1 MANRPKLVL
10 AGGGHAILPFLAH
23 ARKISDWAN
32 ITLINEHRFLY
43 YSGMIPEYLGGFY
56 NQDDIRID
64 LEWLCREN
72 EVNFAESKIEQLMV
86 DERKAVT
93 SDNRQF
99 DYDIIAFDIGSVP
112 PEIPQITR
120 ANTVKP
126 FHRLETLNKSLQD
139 HSIKNMTI
147 VGGGA
152 AGVEVAMNIS
162 SRMREYIVT
171 GDFSLHIIE
180 KSGRLLPAFKKSL
193 SEFVTKRLSGNGV
206 DIHLSSTIKS
216 YKEGTV
222 TLESNQ
228 ETETDYLLTATGT
241 VAQTLFRDAGLPVD
255 GRGFLKVNNTLQ
267 CPDHPEIFAAGDCAH
282 IISMPELKKIGV
294 NAVKQGPILREN
306 ITIALKALSNHSKIN
321 NLPLKKFSPYF
332 IAPLI
337 LSTGQKDAVWTTESI
352 WVHHPLMS
360 RLKHFIDRRWIR
372 MYQYLKPKP

>member
-23 ARKISDWAN
+23 ARKISDWAD

-56 NQDDIRID
+56 DQEDIRID
-64 LEWLCREN
+64 LERLCREN
-72 EVNFAESKIEQLMV
+72 EVNFAESKIERLMV

-99 DYDIIAFDIGSVP
+99 DYEMIVFDIGSVP
-112 PEIPQITR
+112 PEIPQITG
-120 ANTVKP
+120 AEPVKP
-126 FHRLETLNKSLQD
+126 FHRLEILNKSLENR
-139 HSIKNMTI
+139 SIHNMTI

-152 AGVEVAMNIS
+152 AGVELAMNIS

-171 GDFSLHIIE
+171 GDFRLHIIE

-228 ETETDYLLTATGT
+228 EIETDYLLTATGT
-241 VAQTLFRDAGLPVD
+241 VAQTLFRDAGLHVD
-255 GRGFLKVNNTLQ
+255 SRGFLKVNDTLQ

-282 IISMPELKKIGV
+282 LISMPELKKTGV
-294 NAVKQGPILREN
+294 NAVKQGPVLREN
-306 ITIALKALSNHSKIN
+306 ITIALKTLSDHSKTD
-321 NLPLKKFSPYF
+321 NLHLKAFSPYF
-332 IAPLI
+332 ITPLI
-337 LSTGQKDAVWTTESI
+337 LSTGQKDAIWTTETMWI
-352 WVHHPLMS
+352 HHPLML
-360 RLKHFIDRRWIR
+360 RLKHYIDHKWIR
-372 MYQYLKPKP
+372 QYQYR